1 MDVRSTIRNF
11 ITEDLLF
18 GDESHKLDDN
28 ISLTSSG
35 MLDSTGMI
43 ELVTFIESQ
52 FGLQIADEEMVPEN
66 LDSVS
71 RIEAFVER
79 KRKEKRAL

>member
-1 MDVRSTIRNF
+1 MDVRAAIRRF
-11 ITEDLLF
+11 IMEDLLF
-18 GDESHKLDDN
+18 GDESNRLDDN
-28 ISLTSSG
+28 VSLTSSG

-52 FGLQIADEEMVPEN
+52 FGLQIADEEMLPEN

-71 RIEAFVER
+71 RVEAFVRRKLDER
-79 KRKEKRAL
+79 AP

>member
-1 MDVRSTIRNF
+1 MNVRAAIRNF

-18 GDESHKLDDN
+18 GDGSVPFDDN
-28 ISLTSSG
+28 VSLTSSG

-43 ELVTFIESQ
+43 ELVTFIESH
-52 FGLQIADEEMVPEN
+52 FGLQIDDEEMLPEN

-71 RIEAFVER
+71 RIEAFVMR
-79 KRKEKRAL
+79 KRGDKSP

>member
-1 MDVRSTIRNF
+1 MNVRTAIRNF

-18 GDESHKLDDN
+18 GDESNRLDDSV
-28 ISLTSSG
+28 SLTSSG

-43 ELVTFIESQ
+43 ELVTFIESK
-52 FGLQIADEEMVPEN
+52 FGVQIADEEMLPEN

-71 RIEAFVER
+71 RIEAFVNR
-79 KRKEKRAL
+79 KREEGAR

>member
-1 MDVRSTIRNF
+1 MDVRAAIRNF
-11 ITEDLLF
+11 ISEDLLF
-18 GDESHKLDDN
+18 GDESSQLADE

-52 FGLQIADEEMVPEN
+52 FGLHISDEEMLPEN

-71 RIEAFVER
+71 RIEAFVIR
-79 KRKEKRAL
+79 KLDEKAP

>member
-1 MDVRSTIRNF
+1 MNVRAAIRNF

-18 GDESHKLDDN
+18 GDESSQLDDN
-28 ISLTSSG
+28 VSLTSSG

-43 ELVTFIESQ
+43 ELVTFIESH
-52 FGLQIADEEMVPEN
+52 FGLQIADEEMLPEN

-71 RIEAFVER
+71 RIEAFVNR
-79 KRKEKRAL
+79 KRGE

>member
-1 MDVRSTIRNF
+1 MNVRAAIRNF

-18 GDESHKLDDN
+18 GDESSQLDDN
-28 ISLTSSG
+28 VSLTSSG

-43 ELVTFIESQ
+43 ELVTFIESH
-52 FGLQIADEEMVPEN
+52 FGLQIADEEMLPEN

-71 RIEAFVER
+71 RIEAFVNR
-79 KRKEKRAL
+79 KRGEKFP